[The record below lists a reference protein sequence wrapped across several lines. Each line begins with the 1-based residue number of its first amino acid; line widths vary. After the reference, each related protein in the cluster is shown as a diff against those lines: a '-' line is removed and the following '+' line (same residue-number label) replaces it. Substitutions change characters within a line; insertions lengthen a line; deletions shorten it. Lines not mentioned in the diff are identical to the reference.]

1 METKLIAAKSELAI
15 SAALSCTFSL
25 QNVCLAVARWKMI
38 EAEFGF
44 WGEWQQETT
53 QVLQDPAPP
62 NESTKSRRF
71 GNLAIQ
77 IGAHPP
83 NCRSAI
89 ERHRCLSC
97 CHIWPSSPQRN
108 RRGDARALS
117 CVEKA
122 RKVGWSGAG
131 KGLVSVRLSAGRK
144 WTREFFFDCLSTGY
158 SCSICS
164 STTTHTSHTH
174 AHPTHYE

>member
-1 METKLIAAKSELAI
+1 M
-15 SAALSCTFSL
+15 
-25 QNVCLAVARWKMI
+25 
-38 EAEFGF
+38 
-44 WGEWQQETT
+44 
-53 QVLQDPAPP
+53 QDPAPP
-62 NESTKSRRF
+62 NESTKISMLRK
-71 GNLAIQ
+71 LTIQ

-144 WTREFFFDCLSTGY
+144 WTRELGLPLGPDQRGIVVRSRLPVLFAYHLIRDILALFSFLYLKNKISKIYG
-158 SCSICS
+158 
-164 STTTHTSHTH
+164 
-174 AHPTHYE
+174 E

>member
-15 SAALSCTFSL
+15 SAALSCTFFL

-77 IGAHPP
+77 IGAHPLTHP
-83 NCRSAI
+83 ICRSAI
-89 ERHRCLSC
+89 ERHRCRAATSRPPHLSL
-97 CHIWPSSPQRN
+97 P
-108 RRGDARALS
+108 
-117 CVEKA
+117 E
-122 RKVGWSGAG
+122 SGAPTSVLSRG
-131 KGLVSVRLSAGRK
+131 HRTVGLIRAQHISLLFL
-144 WTREFFFDCLSTGY
+144 FFFLLTNLANLPLKHAP
-158 SCSICS
+158 SIRRSASRREVSGFAC
-164 STTTHTSHTH
+164 
-174 AHPTHYE
+174 